1 MVEVMLDFML
11 GPMRQLTD
19 LYMEHQLICNTA
31 VIASYLAAIFVKKQK
46 VREDNS

>member
-19 LYMEHQLICNTA
+19 VYMEHQLICNTA
-31 VIASYLAAIFVKKQK
+31 VIVSYLGAIFVRKQK

>member
-1 MVEVMLDFML
+1 MVEVMLEFML